1 MTPTRKPT
9 IGMEIHVE
17 LKTKSKMFCGCKADH
32 FAAEPN
38 TQTCPVCLGMPGAL
52 PVPNKQSV
60 EWTIL
65 IGMGL
70 DCTIAKN
77 SKFDRKHYFYPDLPK
92 GYQISQYD
100 EPLCAKGNINTTEG
114 LIGITRVHLEED
126 TAKLQ
131 HTMLDGKRVT
141 LVDFNRSS
149 VPLVEIVTEPDITS
163 ATQAKEYAQKIHQ
176 LVRYLGVSDADMEKG
191 SMRVEANISWGLD
204 LGYKVEVKN
213 INSFKFLQK
222 AIEYEL
228 ERQKQ
233 LLDQG
238 ITPKQETRGWN
249 EQKSETFSQR
259 SKESAE
265 DYRYFPEPD
274 IPPMVFTDTDIDSI
288 RSQMPKLPRE
298 YIEYFTKVFGR
309 SDYALTLAEDPQY
322 AKLAF
327 SSSELAISRNLPA
340 TALGSLLVNKKQEI
354 MGKSETEIVSLV
366 EQKVQQAKSGREVDP
381 KEWIDEVITNNPDVV
396 EKFKNGKTAVIG
408 VLVGEVMKRS
418 KGQANPKI
426 VSELIISKLK
436 Q

>member
-1 MTPTRKPT
+1 MPELKPV

-17 LKTKSKMFCGCKADH
+17 LKTNSKMFCGCKADH
-32 FAAEPN
+32 FAAVPN

-52 PVPNKQSV
+52 PVPNRQAV
-60 EWTIL
+60 DWTIL
-65 IGMGL
+65 IGLGL
-70 DCTIAKN
+70 HCSIAKN

-100 EPLCAKGNINTTEG
+100 EPLCAKGTIDTKEG
-114 LIGITRVHLEED
+114 LIEITRVHLEED

-131 HTMLDGKRVT
+131 HTLLDGKRVT

-163 ATQAKEYAQKIHQ
+163 ATQAKEYAQKVHQ

-228 ERQKQ
+228 DRQKQ
-233 LLDQG
+233 LLDKG

-249 EQKSETFSQR
+249 EQKNETFSQR

-274 IPPMVFTDTDIDSI
+274 IPPMVFTQNQIDSI
-288 RSQMPKLPRE
+288 KKSLPLLPETMKEMFISTHKVRAD
-298 YIEYFTKVFGR
+298 YTDILISDKDKAQFTLQCF
-309 SDYALTLAEDPQY
+309 E
-322 AKLAF
+322 
-327 SSSELAISRNLPA
+327 
-340 TALGSLLVNKKQEI
+340 LGSAKHIAANEIAKLLVNKPELFQ
-354 MGKSETEIVSLV
+354 KSPGQIVSLIETSANKPGV
-366 EQKVQQAKSGREVDP
+366 NANELKQ
-381 KEWIDEVITNNPDVV
+381 WIAESIAANPDVV
-396 EKFKNGKTAVIG
+396 EKYRSGKTAVVG
-408 VLVGEVMKRS
+408 VLVGDVMKRS
-418 KGQANPKI
+418 HGQADAKT
-426 VSELIISKLK
+426 VASELQTVLK
-436 Q
+436 P

>member
-1 MTPTRKPT
+1 MTQIYKPT

-52 PVPNKQSV
+52 PVPNRQAV
-60 EWTIL
+60 DWTIL
-65 IGMGL
+65 IGLGL
-70 DCTIAKN
+70 QCDIAKN

-100 EPLCAKGNINTTEG
+100 EPLCVKGTIDTKEG
-114 LIGITRVHLEED
+114 TIGITRVHLEED

-131 HTMLDGKRVT
+131 HTMLDGTRVT

-149 VPLVEIVTEPDITS
+149 VPLVEIVTDPDITS

-176 LVRYLGVSDADMEKG
+176 LVRYLDVSDADMEKG

-228 ERQKQ
+228 KRQKE
-233 LLDQG
+233 LLDKG

-249 EQKSETFSQR
+249 EQKNETFSQR

-274 IPPMVFTDTDIDSI
+274 IPPMVFSDADIDII
-288 RSQMPKLPRE
+288 RQQMPKLPQE
-298 YIEYFTKVFGR
+298 YIMVLTKAFGR
-309 SDYALTLAEDPQY
+309 EDYALTVAEEPKF
-322 AKLAF
+322 AKFALTAV
-327 SSSELAISRNLPA
+327 ECATKRNLP
-340 TALGSLLVNKKQEI
+340 TAPLGSLLVNRKQDI
-354 MGKSETEIVSLV
+354 LGKSEIEVVDMIERKINQSNQSENTNS
-366 EQKVQQAKSGREVDP
+366 EQ
-381 KEWIDEVITNNPDVV
+381 WIEDVINSNPDLI
-396 EKFKNGKTAVIG
+396 EKFKSGKTAVIG
-408 VLVGEVMKRS
+408 ALVGEVMKLS
-418 KGQANPKI
+418 KGKANPKT
-426 VSELIISKLK
+426 VSDIILSKLN
-436 Q
+436 